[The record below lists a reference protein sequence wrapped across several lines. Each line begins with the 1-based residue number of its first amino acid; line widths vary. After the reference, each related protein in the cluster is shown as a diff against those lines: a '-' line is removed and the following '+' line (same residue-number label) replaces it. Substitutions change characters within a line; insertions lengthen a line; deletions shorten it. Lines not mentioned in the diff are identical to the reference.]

1 MTSNEIKLGEGLGD
15 LFFGMSR
22 MDVRK
27 ILGDPDGIE
36 VYKYTEES
44 DEMAESWH
52 FDKQEISLTFFEEDA
67 DCQLETIAVSSG
79 KYKLLGTSFVG
90 MSHDD
95 VITTIQKLD
104 LGDFEDEKVE
114 GETAQKLIHLLD
126 HNLFFWSDFDVI
138 EEIQWEPL
146 WNQD

>member
-27 ILGDPDGIE
+27 VLGDPDEIE
-36 VYKYTEES
+36 VYKYTQDS
-44 DEMAESWH
+44 NEMAESWH
-52 FDKQEISLTFFEEDA
+52 FDKQEISITFFEEDA
-67 DCQLETIAVSSG
+67 DWQLETIAVSSK
-79 KYKLLGTSFVG
+79 KYKLMGTSFVG

-95 VITTIQKLD
+95 VIAAIQKLD

-114 GETAQKLIHLLD
+114 GETDQKLIHLLD

-138 EEIQWEPL
+138 QEIQWEPL
-146 WNQD
+146 WHEE

>member
-27 ILGDPDGIE
+27 VLGDPDEIE
-36 VYKYTEES
+36 VYKYTEDS

-52 FDKQEISLTFFEEDA
+52 FDKEEISLTFFEEDA
-67 DCQLETIAVSSG
+67 DWQLETIAVSSK
-79 KYKLLGTSFVG
+79 KYKLKGTSFVG

-95 VITTIQKLD
+95 VIAAVQKLD
-104 LGDFEDEKVE
+104 LGDFEDEKVD
-114 GETAQKLIHLLD
+114 GDTSQKLIHLLD
-126 HNLFFWSDFDVI
+126 HNLFFWSDFDVVQ
-138 EEIQWEPL
+138 EIQWEPL
-146 WNQD
+146 WHEE

>member
-27 ILGDPDGIE
+27 VLGDPDEIE
-36 VYKYTEES
+36 VYKYTQDS
-44 DEMAESWH
+44 NEMAESWH
-52 FDKQEISLTFFEEDA
+52 FDKQEISITFFEEDA
-67 DCQLETIAVSSG
+67 DWQLETIAVSSK
-79 KYKLLGTSFVG
+79 KYKLMGTSFVG

-95 VITTIQKLD
+95 VIAAIQKLD
-104 LGDFEDEKVE
+104 LGDFEDENVE
-114 GETAQKLIHLLD
+114 GETDQKLIHLLD

-138 EEIQWEPL
+138 QEIQWEPL
-146 WNQD
+146 WHEE